1 MFLENSIFLQR
12 FPTAFS
18 FPKER
23 GDMPFPE
30 TSKRLRSG
38 NLIENQASEIENN
51 PSTFKR
57 QNDVSHHITEPLPGQ
72 VIYSGA
78 N

>member
-1 MFLENSIFLQR
+1 
-12 FPTAFS
+12 
-18 FPKER
+18 
-23 GDMPFPE
+23 MPFPE